1 MMRLTNKLMK
11 FRTFSTSNVTIS
23 DNFTRFA
30 QFILKKPNFFKD
42 AINQTT
48 EDPNLK
54 MVAMELKDG
63 IYWPSFQEGI
73 KQRNET
79 LKNIYFHRF
88 NEFDEIRYNKTFQ
101 YLKGLQNEN
110 YIAWLG
116 TPGIGKCK

>member
-1 MMRLTNKLMK
+1 MK

-30 QFILKKPNFFKD
+30 QFVSNKPNFFKD

-63 IYWPSFQEGI
+63 IYWPSFEEGI

-101 YLKGLQNEN
+101 YLKGLQNEI